1 VKPAYNIWD
10 LRTQAKR
17 RLPRAIFEFIERG
30 SEDEQLV
37 RQNREGLDRVRFSP
51 RTLRDVSQ
59 RDQSTTL
66 FGRTQPTPLII
77 GPTGTADLLC
87 YRGESAIAR
96 AAGEA
101 GIPFTLATSSTTSIE
116 EITKATAAGFWM
128 QMYLWERRDL
138 SWELVERAGRAGAEV
153 LVVTVDTTVWP
164 NLEFNKHNGMSNP
177 IRANPTLARHFLGR
191 PRWMLSVLARYYLSG
206 GLPQFANYPSEIGG
220 KISKG
225 VSRQANSASVTWD
238 DIKELRRRWPKK
250 LVLKG
255 VLNRQDAIL
264 AAEHGVD
271 GIIVSNHGARNFDAS
286 PASIDVLAEIVDAV
300 GSRMTVIFDSGVR
313 RGADVLKAIAIGAD
327 AVMIG
332 RATLYG
338 AAVGGQ
344 AGAARA
350 LAILQE
356 EISTA
361 MAMLGVTSLGE
372 VDRSCLR
379 RETVTGLG
387 AHPETDT
394 SSCSRPQAG
403 VGAQILE

>member
-1 VKPAYNIWD
+1 MKPAYNIWD
-10 LRTQAKR
+10 LRAQAKR

-30 SEDEQLV
+30 SEDERLV
-37 RQNREGLDRVRFSP
+37 RQNREGLDRIRLSP
-51 RTLRDVSQ
+51 RTLRDVSR

-66 FGRTQPTPLII
+66 FGRVLPSPLVI

-116 EITKATAAGFWM
+116 EIAKAATSGFWM
-128 QMYLWERRDL
+128 QMYLWDRRDL
-138 SWELVERAGRAGAEV
+138 SWQLVDRAGEAGAEV
-153 LVVTVDTTVWP
+153 LVVTLDTPVWP
-164 NLEFNKHNGMSNP
+164 NREFNKHNGMGNP

-191 PRWMLSVLARYYLSG
+191 PRWFVSVLARYLLSG
-206 GLPQFANYPSEIGG
+206 GVPTFANYPSEIGG
-220 KISKG
+220 GGKRT
-225 VSRQANSASVTWD
+225 VNRQTNSASVTWA
-238 DIKELRRRWPKK
+238 DIKELRRRWPKA

-255 VLNRQDAIL
+255 VLNRDDALL
-264 AAEHGVD
+264 AVEHGVD
-271 GIIVSNHGARNFDAS
+271 GIIVSNHGARNFDSS

-300 GSRMTVIFDSGVR
+300 AGRMTVIFDSGVR
-313 RGADVLKAIAIGAD
+313 RGSDVLKAIAIGAD

-338 AAVGGQ
+338 AAAGGQ

-350 LAILQE
+350 LEILQE

-361 MAMLGVTSLGE
+361 MAMLGVTSLGQ

-379 RETVTGLG
+379 RETVAGLG
-387 AHPETDT
+387 ADPGPADVRRQTDAIQ
-394 SSCSRPQAG
+394 S
-403 VGAQILE
+403 